1 MSYLTSNLAESQT
14 ACLPSL
20 YLIYCYTCSN
30 LGIIRYILVQDK
42 IQTNGNIYRSP
53 LLFIVGL
60 ENILMEGFWQNVFRY
75 QRYFVT
81 VLLGV
86 VWNAVEPLIPLFKK
100 PVTAVA
106 LVGLLVGSL
115 AFVTFTMRAMLGL
128 PVS

>member
-1 MSYLTSNLAESQT
+1 
-14 ACLPSL
+14 
-20 YLIYCYTCSN
+20 
-30 LGIIRYILVQDK
+30 
-42 IQTNGNIYRSP
+42 
-53 LLFIVGL
+53 
-60 ENILMEGFWQNVFRY
+60 MEGFWQNVFRY

-86 VWNAVEPLIPLFKK
+86 VWNLVEPLIPLFKK

-115 AFVTFTMRAMLGL
+115 AFVTLTMRAMLGL